1 MYQKIKEYF
10 EVHKQEMLDDIM
22 AAIRIPSVNGP
33 EKPGMPFGEENAKV
47 LAFAASLAKELGL
60 KAEVLEN
67 KVAVIDLNEQ
77 PAELDILAHL
87 DVVPAGDG
95 WTVTEP
101 FVPVIRDGRLY
112 GRGSSDDKGPA
123 IAALYAMKAVKDLG
137 VTLTKNARLILGA
150 DEETACRDTEY
161 YYSKGRSLYEVQRS
175 VEGRNSPAE
184 AYLPQRRYGG
194 QCGAKPGGSCSGRII
209 RRDNPGYMQENGE

>member
-1 MYQKIKEYF
+1 MTLWLQSSSQCKRWKNQ
-10 EVHKQEMLDDIM
+10 VCRLVK
-22 AAIRIPSVNGP
+22 
-33 EKPGMPFGEENAKV
+33 KMPKV

-60 KAEVLEN
+60 KVEVLEN

-161 YYSKGRSLYEVQRS
+161 YYSKF
-175 VEGRNSPAE
+175 AE
-184 AYLPQRRYGG
+184 APCSLFTG
-194 QCGAKPGGSCSGRII
+194 CGISADK
-209 RRDNPGYMQENGE
+209 Y

>member
-67 KVAVIDLNEQ
+67 KVVVIDLNEQ

-150 DEETACRDTEY
+150 DEETACRDT
-161 YYSKGRSLYEVQRS
+161 
-175 VEGRNSPAE
+175 
-184 AYLPQRRYGG
+184 
-194 QCGAKPGGSCSGRII
+194 
-209 RRDNPGYMQENGE
+209 

>member
-22 AAIRIPSVNGP
+22 AAIRITSVNGP

-101 FVPVIRDGRLY
+101 FVPVIRDGRLVWK
-112 GRGSSDDKGPA
+112 RFF
-123 IAALYAMKAVKDLG
+123 
-137 VTLTKNARLILGA
+137 
-150 DEETACRDTEY
+150 
-161 YYSKGRSLYEVQRS
+161 
-175 VEGRNSPAE
+175 
-184 AYLPQRRYGG
+184 RR
-194 QCGAKPGGSCSGRII
+194 
-209 RRDNPGYMQENGE
+209 

>member
-67 KVAVIDLNEQ
+67 KVVVIDL
-77 PAELDILAHL
+77 
-87 DVVPAGDG
+87 
-95 WTVTEP
+95 
-101 FVPVIRDGRLY
+101 
-112 GRGSSDDKGPA
+112 
-123 IAALYAMKAVKDLG
+123 
-137 VTLTKNARLILGA
+137 
-150 DEETACRDTEY
+150 TACRAG
-161 YYSKGRSLYEVQRS
+161 YSGPFGRGARRRRLDCHRTVCAGY
-175 VEGRNSPAE
+175 
-184 AYLPQRRYGG
+184 QRRTTVW
-194 QCGAKPGGSCSGRII
+194 KRFF
-209 RRDNPGYMQENGE
+209 RR

>member
-22 AAIRIPSVNGP
+22 AVIRIPSVNGP

-77 PAELDILAHL
+77 PAE
-87 DVVPAGDG
+87 PATAGLSQNRLCRLSETDDCMEEVLQ
-95 WTVTEP
+95 T
-101 FVPVIRDGRLY
+101 IRGRPL
-112 GRGSSDDKGPA
+112 
-123 IAALYAMKAVKDLG
+123 
-137 VTLTKNARLILGA
+137 
-150 DEETACRDTEY
+150 
-161 YYSKGRSLYEVQRS
+161 QH
-175 VEGRNSPAE
+175 
-184 AYLPQRRYGG
+184 
-194 QCGAKPGGSCSGRII
+194 
-209 RRDNPGYMQENGE
+209 YMQ

>member
-22 AAIRIPSVNGP
+22 AAIRITSVNGP

-77 PAELDILAHL
+77 LPSWIFWPIWTWCPPATVDCHRT
-87 DVVPAGDG
+87 VCAG
-95 WTVTEP
+95 
-101 FVPVIRDGRLY
+101 Y
-112 GRGSSDDKGPA
+112 
-123 IAALYAMKAVKDLG
+123 
-137 VTLTKNARLILGA
+137 
-150 DEETACRDTEY
+150 
-161 YYSKGRSLYEVQRS
+161 
-175 VEGRNSPAE
+175 
-184 AYLPQRRYGG
+184 QRRTTVW
-194 QCGAKPGGSCSGRII
+194 KRFF
-209 RRDNPGYMQENGE
+209 RR

>member
-77 PAELDILAHL
+77 PAELDIWTWCP
-87 DVVPAGDG
+87 PATAGLSQNRLCRLSETDDCMEEVLQ
-95 WTVTEP
+95 T
-101 FVPVIRDGRLY
+101 IRGRPL
-112 GRGSSDDKGPA
+112 
-123 IAALYAMKAVKDLG
+123 
-137 VTLTKNARLILGA
+137 
-150 DEETACRDTEY
+150 
-161 YYSKGRSLYEVQRS
+161 QH
-175 VEGRNSPAE
+175 
-184 AYLPQRRYGG
+184 
-194 QCGAKPGGSCSGRII
+194 
-209 RRDNPGYMQENGE
+209 YMQ

>member
-47 LAFAASLAKELGL
+47 LALAASLAKELGL

-95 WTVTEP
+95 WTVTERLSETDDCMEE
-101 FVPVIRDGRLY
+101 VLQTIRGRPL
-112 GRGSSDDKGPA
+112 
-123 IAALYAMKAVKDLG
+123 
-137 VTLTKNARLILGA
+137 
-150 DEETACRDTEY
+150 
-161 YYSKGRSLYEVQRS
+161 QH
-175 VEGRNSPAE
+175 
-184 AYLPQRRYGG
+184 
-194 QCGAKPGGSCSGRII
+194 
-209 RRDNPGYMQENGE
+209 YMQ